1 MAGWPAKG
9 GTWAISRRSA
19 HRLVIAHFIRRW
31 RSATT
36 PPVVVAAERLKVLR
50 KTISQSLVNAGYF
63 SQGPAAFER
72 IILDTMGWY

>member
-31 RSATT
+31 RSALT
-36 PPVVVAAERLKVLR
+36 PPMVATAKSFTTRR
-50 KTISQSLVNAGYF
+50 KNISQSLVNTGY
-63 SQGPAAFER
+63 SSRSLAAFDR
-72 IILDTMGWY
+72 IMLNPKG